1 MWLNGYYPAI
11 NSKKMKLTTDQQ
23 NELLQTLKKRF
34 EKNMHRHPSVLW
46 AEVEARLLAMP
57 EKLWSLYQMEETG
70 GEPDVLGKAAEVTN
84 ISTSKYKATIP
95 SDSKAFLFV
104 DFAPE
109 TPKGRRSIC
118 YDQEALDARKENKP
132 RHSAVGM
139 AREMGV
145 ELMTEEQYFGLQAV
159 ETVDTKTS
167 SWLKTEEAV
176 RQKGGAIFGDWR
188 YGRVFIY
195 HNGADSYYA
204 VRGFRAVVL
213 V

>member
-1 MWLNGYYPAI
+1 
-11 NSKKMKLTTDQQ
+11 MKLTTDQQ
-23 NELLQTLKKRF
+23 IELLQILKKRF
-34 EKNMHRHPSVLW
+34 DSHMHRHPSVLW
-46 AEVEARLLAMP
+46 ADVEARLLAMP

-70 GEPDVLGKAAEVTN
+70 GEPDVLGRAAESA
-84 ISTSKYKATIP
+84 IKSTSEHEATDP
-95 SDSKAFLFV
+95 SNPKAFLFV

-132 RHSAVGM
+132 RHSAMGM

-145 ELMTEEQYFGLQAV
+145 ELMTEEQYFRLQEV

-195 HNGADSYYA
+195 HNGADSYYS
-204 VRGFRAVVL
+204 VRGFRAVVSIS
-213 V
+213 

>member
-1 MWLNGYYPAI
+1 
-11 NSKKMKLTTDQQ
+11 MKLTSIQQ
-23 NELLQTLKKRF
+23 IELLQILKKRF
-34 EKNMHRHPSVLW
+34 DSHMHRHPSVLW
-46 AEVEARLLAMP
+46 TDVEARLLAMP

-70 GEPDVLGKAAEVTN
+70 GEPDVLEMAAESTN
-84 ISTSKYKATIP
+84 ISTSEHEATIP

-176 RQKGGAIFGDWR
+176 RQKGGAIFGDKR

-195 HNGADSYYA
+195 HNGADSYYS
-204 VRGFRAVVL
+204 VRGFRAVISIS
-213 V
+213 

>member
-1 MWLNGYYPAI
+1 
-11 NSKKMKLTTDQQ
+11 MKLTSEQQ
-23 NELLQTLKKRF
+23 IELLQILKKRF
-34 EKNMHRHPSVLW
+34 DSHMHRHPSVLW

-70 GEPDVLGKAAEVTN
+70 GEPDVLGKAA
-84 ISTSKYKATIP
+84 
-95 SDSKAFLFV
+95 DSKAFLFV

-145 ELMTEEQYFGLQAV
+145 ELMTEEQYFGLQSV

-195 HNGADSYYA
+195 HNGADSYYS
-204 VRGFRAVVL
+204 VRGFRAVVSIS
-213 V
+213 